1 MIVTLEGFVLPTRY
15 IIKELSIFHESGSF
29 QHFHFQAPT
38 DFYPTEKELQ
48 TIKYASKN
56 LNQLHLVDN
65 SILPYSSLDIILK
78 SIAPQTIYVAGNT
91 AEKFLSAKLPTSC
104 VINISDKYQFKY
116 PDYLTRTDCF
126 KNHNFRYCSLSKGKF
141 IRMFLNNI
149 FKCT

>member
-78 SIAPQTIYVAGNT
+78 SIARQTIYVAGST
-91 AEKFLSAKLPTSC
+91 AEKFLTAKLPTSC
-104 VINISDKYQFKY
+104 IINISDKYQFKY
-116 PDYLTRTDCF
+116 PDNLAKTECF
-126 KNHNFRYCSLSKGKF
+126 KNHNSRYCSLSKGKF
-141 IRMFLNNI
+141 IRMFLNNVLYY
-149 FKCT
+149 